1 MCLYFWYVVVLFG
14 RGWKIRASLQSRWV
28 FIAVVRGLR
37 KTQHL
42 LANRVSSNAQELD
55 SLLHRS
61 NTTPKNVL
69 LLEMLILQSIY
80 SSFKMDWPFLA
91 CAPVL
96 STTAARSRTSHC
108 HNGAKVSSQGW
119 GWCCWPQS
127 GACKKPLKQG
137 DGGVLENHC
146 ISISLWNSS
155 QFLARMNNSLGTINR
170 ESPAVLCAE
179 AHGAVCKPPCEDVVL
194 HRRPTCSQPHVPV
207 NSRFCCAFTSFEP
220 AGRFWAH
227 QPCSGSPQPWA
238 RRVWGHGLGPTAP
251 AVAEKPW
258 SDPGTGNYAAVAK
271 AVDLVYVLALYT
283 YILCFRI

>member
-1 MCLYFWYVVVLFG
+1 MPVLLVHCGPFWKGMENQSKLTVLLGFHCCG
-14 RGWKIRASLQSRWV
+14 ERPEKNAAFTCKQSLQQCTGARQFV
-28 FIAVVRGLR
+28 
-37 KTQHL
+37 
-42 LANRVSSNAQELD
+42 AQKQYY
-55 SLLHRS
+55 
-61 NTTPKNVL
+61 PKNVL

-80 SSFKMDWPFLA
+80 SLFKMDWPFLA

-96 STTAARSRTSHC
+96 STTAARSGTSHC

-146 ISISLWNSS
+146 ISISSWNSS

-194 HRRPTCSQPHVPV
+194 HRHPTCSQPHVPV
-207 NSRFCCAFTSFEP
+207 NSRFSCAFASFEP
-220 AGRFWAH
+220 AGRF
-227 QPCSGSPQPWA
+227 
-238 RRVWGHGLGPTAP
+238 
-251 AVAEKPW
+251 
-258 SDPGTGNYAAVAK
+258 
-271 AVDLVYVLALYT
+271 
-283 YILCFRI
+283 

>member
-1 MCLYFWYVVVLFG
+1 MPVLLVRCGPFWKGMENQSKLTVLLGFHCCG
-14 RGWKIRASLQSRWV
+14 ERPEKM
-28 FIAVVRGLR
+28 
-37 KTQHL
+37 QHL

-96 STTAARSRTSHC
+96 STTAACSRTSHC

-146 ISISLWNSS
+146 ISISS
-155 QFLARMNNSLGTINR
+155 
-170 ESPAVLCAE
+170 
-179 AHGAVCKPPCEDVVL
+179 
-194 HRRPTCSQPHVPV
+194 
-207 NSRFCCAFTSFEP
+207 
-220 AGRFWAH
+220 
-227 QPCSGSPQPWA
+227 
-238 RRVWGHGLGPTAP
+238 
-251 AVAEKPW
+251 
-258 SDPGTGNYAAVAK
+258 
-271 AVDLVYVLALYT
+271 
-283 YILCFRI
+283 